1 MPSTLPS
8 FSRAMFG
15 ASLFAAIGSVA
26 VVSPALAVPSISV
39 AVSESAGTSGL
50 SLLGTT
56 TTGIFS
62 FAFATTNFAGTV
74 SGEGSPILPQPTL
87 DTSSIDARTKTS
99 ADGTLYI
106 YVTEQGLTSPQG
118 VASFLSSFTANLF
131 TGGAVSVIEKTFVS
145 TTNALW
151 GGTALGTQT
160 FTSIGSTTQLDT
172 TPSLGSPYSE
182 TAEFIVHINGTGSV
196 NDTINII
203 DPVPEPM
210 SIALLGAGMI
220 GIGAVRRRSQR
231 TAA

>member
-1 MPSTLPS
+1 ML
-8 FSRAMFG
+8 G

-39 AVSESAGTSGL
+39 AVSESSGTPTGSQI
-50 SLLGTT
+50 LGTT
-56 TTGIFS
+56 TSGIVS
-62 FAFATTNFAGTV
+62 FGFTTANFAGTV

-87 DTSSIDARTKTS
+87 NTSSIDARTTTS

-118 VASFLSSFTANLF
+118 VASFLSSFTSNLF
-131 TGGAVSVIEKTFVS
+131 TGGAVSVVEKTFVS

-151 GGTALGTQT
+151 GGTALASQT
-160 FTSIGSTTQLDT
+160 FIGTGTAAQFDT

-182 TAEFIVHINGTGSV
+182 TAEFIVHIKGTGSV

-210 SIALLGAGMI
+210 SIALLGAGMV

-231 TAA
+231 AAA